1 MIGSSVDVG
10 FASRSV
16 NCFTTSLLEVPA
28 QDASIPAK
36 ATVTRRLIAAIQPAA
51 TAFPTPKFRPWRGR
65 RLAYTGVMESEV
77 LERLDAFIRKKG
89 LRRTGQRDTIVRAAF
104 ASDEHFTAEELFDRV
119 RKTDSTA
126 SRATVYRTLAL
137 LVEANLL
144 REIELGDNHKTY
156 DPNFVEKPAHNHL
169 VCIDCG
175 RVMEFEDSHIELIND
190 CVTRRLGFRPVR
202 QSLKIEAGCEQ
213 LRLKGRCPNL
223 IAARLSGKRLRR
235 KR

>member
-1 MIGSSVDVG
+1 
-10 FASRSV
+10 
-16 NCFTTSLLEVPA
+16 
-28 QDASIPAK
+28 
-36 ATVTRRLIAAIQPAA
+36 
-51 TAFPTPKFRPWRGR
+51 
-65 RLAYTGVMESEV
+65 MESEV

-119 RKTDSTA
+119 RKTDASA

-156 DPNFVEKPAHNHL
+156 DPNFVEKPSHNHL

-175 RVMEFEDSHIELIND
+175 RVIEFEDSHIELIND
-190 CVTRRLGFRPVR
+190 CVTRRLGYRPVR
-202 QSLKIEAGCEQ
+202 QSLKIEAACEQ
-213 LRLKGRCPNL
+213 LRLHGRCPNL